1 MIKGSREISFPTPC
15 LFLVRHQYCLL
26 GRGLSLFKALC
37 VDLVGVVIRSLCLW
51 IVFWSP
57 ALALDLETLIQC
69 SDIPFDA
76 RCNTHGLVVN

>member
-1 MIKGSREISFPTPC
+1 MIKESGEISFPTPC

-51 IVFWSP
+51 IVLWSP
-57 ALALDLETLIQC
+57 ALALDLETLI
-69 SDIPFDA
+69 
-76 RCNTHGLVVN
+76 LVQRYPI